1 MQADDLVERVP
12 VVHRGTNALEAAR
25 IIATLRVS
33 GVVVA
38 DDHDEPVAVIPGTQV
53 LRLVV
58 PRYVLDNAALAHV
71 YDEAGADE
79 ICARLREHSVG
90 ELLDDKDVATK
101 RLPQVKPNDTLIEI
115 AAVMVREH
123 APVVVV
129 RYPGASSI
137 GVVTLSRV
145 LAAILDAA
153 GEAGPGVTHTLT
165 NDLTDVLDSSN
176 AQQSGDGD
184 DAPS

>member
-12 VVHRGTNALEAAR
+12 VVHRATNALEAAR

-38 DDHDEPVAVIPGTQV
+38 DDDDDPVAVIPGTQV

-58 PRYVLDNAALAHV
+58 PRYVLEHAALAHV

-79 ICARLREHSVG
+79 ICARLRDHTVG
-90 ELLDDKDVATK
+90 ELLDDKDVSTT
-101 RLPQVKPNDTLIEI
+101 RLPQVKPNDTLVEI

-129 RYPGASSI
+129 REPGAPSI

-153 GEAGPGVTHTLT
+153 GEADPGITHTLT
-165 NDLTDVLDSSN
+165 NDLTDVLDSSK
-176 AQQSGDGD
+176 AQQAGDQAAG
-184 DAPS
+184 AS